1 MLEKAAHFAPLARI
15 VLRYAVGAIVGLETG
30 ALLAGDPDVVLYL
43 ALGIGAAV
51 EVAYAVAKRRGWA
64 T

>member
-1 MLEKAAHFAPLARI
+1 MDYAPLARI
-15 VLRYAVGAIVGLETG
+15 VLRYIVGGVVGMETG
-30 ALLAGDPDVVLYL
+30 GLLAGDADVVLWL

-51 EVAYAVAKRRGWA
+51 EAAYAYAKRKGWA

>member
-1 MLEKAAHFAPLARI
+1 MSDWAPLARI
-15 VLRYAVGAIVGLETG
+15 VLRYIVGAVAGMEAG
-30 ALLAGDPDVVLYL
+30 AVLAGDPDIVFYV

-51 EVAYAVAKRRGWA
+51 EVVYAYAKRKGWA